1 MKKLSIAFLAAG
13 LLMITAVRS
22 QTLPEGI
29 NDLYAE
35 RIKSARAV
43 FEKLVAA
50 NPNNIEATY
59 WLGQTYLASKDIA
72 GARNIYSKALMASAN
87 APLILVGM
95 GQVELNEKKL
105 NEATQRFEAAI
116 TISRGKKGDDPAIL
130 NAIGRAIV
138 NTYTDKEKTGDIN
151 YAVEKLE
158 AAVAKDPANPDI
170 FVNLGMAYL
179 KARPGEGGGKA
190 FENYN
195 KAIAANPNF
204 PVPYYRLAKLFESQR
219 NWELYEK
226 YLNDA
231 ISKDPRF
238 APAYYELSYYKMG
251 RKDLEAAEKYAQ
263 LFKQNSDPDPMNA
276 YLEASIRWAK
286 GTVDMTKG
294 DAASARA
301 NFDAAITMAKDII
314 NQAGT
319 NAKGRVYKLVAD
331 ALVQKGDTAGAKQY
345 IDQYFAKADPDEVTA
360 KDYGLKATIY
370 SVIPGQEDVLYA
382 TYLEG
387 VKVDTV
393 VDNKVDLLRDAAA
406 LFKRKGMREKEGD
419 LLSMIIQIRPKTSL
433 NDMFDA
439 TRAYYFGQA
448 YPKSLDMSNKMV
460 EKFPAEIY
468 GYEWVVNNYKILDSS
483 YTQNKL
489 IPATV
494 TLFEFAQKDTA
505 KYRKQYM
512 AAAGTLLNY
521 YANEAKDKD
530 KAVEYIDKML
540 YVEPQNENLL
550 KIKKDLLAPPKQS
563 TTPPKKNTA
572 PKSGNSSSINNS
584 KKANTKAAVSN
595 KKKPPVTSVAKK

>member
-1 MKKLSIAFLAAG
+1 MKKLSVTLLAAA
-13 LLMITAVRS
+13 LLMITGIRAQS
-22 QTLPEGI
+22 LAEGI

-35 RIKSARAV
+35 RTKSAKAV
-43 FEKLVAA
+43 FEKLLAA
-50 NPNNIEATY
+50 NPNNIDATY
-59 WLGQTYLASKDIA
+59 WLGQTYIASKDIP

-87 APLILVGM
+87 APLLIVGM
-95 GQVELNEKKL
+95 GHVELTEKKTS
-105 NEATQRFEAAI
+105 EATQRFEAAI
-116 TISRGKKGDDPAIL
+116 TMTRGRKGDDPAIL
-130 NAIGRAIV
+130 NAIGRAIAI
-138 NTYTDKEKTGDIN
+138 TYTDKEKIGDIN

-158 AAVAKDPANPDI
+158 AAAQKDPANADI

-179 KARPGEGGGKA
+179 KAKPGEGGGKA

-204 PVPYYRLAKLFESQR
+204 AVPYYRLAKLFESQR

-238 APAYYELSYYKMG
+238 APGYYELSYYKMS

-286 GTVDMTKG
+286 GTVDMAKG
-294 DAASARA
+294 DQASARA

-314 NQAGT
+314 SQSGN
-319 NAKGRVYKLVAD
+319 NAKGRVYKLIAD
-331 ALVQKGDTAGAKQY
+331 AMVQKGDTAGAKPY

-360 KDYGLKATIY
+360 KDYGLKASIY
-370 SVIPGQEDVLYA
+370 SVIPGQEDVLYS

-393 VDNKVDLLRDAAA
+393 IDNKIDLLRDAAA
-406 LFKRKGMREKEGD
+406 FFKRKGMREKEGD

-448 YPKSLDMSNKMV
+448 YQKSLDMTNKMV

-489 IPATV
+489 IPSTV
-494 TLFEFAQKDTA
+494 ALFEFAQKDTA

-512 AAAGTLLNY
+512 GAAGSLLSY
-521 YANEAKDKD
+521 YANEAKDKE
-530 KAVEYIDKML
+530 KAVEYVNKML
-540 YVEPQNENLL
+540 AVDPTNPSLL
-550 KIKKDLLAPPKQS
+550 DIREKLLNPPKQP
-563 TTPPKKNTA
+563 TNPPKKTTT
-572 PKSGNSSSINNS
+572 PKTGNSSSTNNN
-584 KKANTKAAVSN
+584 KKSAVNN
-595 KKKPPVTSVAKK
+595 KKKPAANTVAKK